1 MGLVPLFGVF
11 LARFAPLRVRMH
23 VHTVNNMHTHAHK
36 KGQNF
41 EFPSVTGI
49 IFHASFYLFFALFA
63 EACGASTRPPLAC
76 RPQAGGRNT
85 NREDR
90 RAGGGSSRASG
101 AAVLSAPA
109 ARQFVPYLYSGLRPG
124 VLNSNWCPAMR
135 DLRPQVNEMELTF
148 MTTRYWNGNRWR
160 IADWNATKSIWN

>member
-1 MGLVPLFGVF
+1 
-11 LARFAPLRVRMH
+11 MH

-49 IFHASFYLFFALFA
+49 LFHASFYLFFALFA

-90 RAGGGSSRASG
+90 RAGGGSVRARRFFPRQRRGGSFRASG
-101 AAVLSAPA
+101 AAVRSLFVFRPSAGG
-109 ARQFVPYLYSGLRPG
+109 FEY
-124 VLNSNWCPAMR
+124 
-135 DLRPQVNEMELTF
+135 DLEYGSTWLE
-148 MTTRYWNGNRWR
+148 YG
-160 IADWNATKSIWN
+160 